1 MAAHGGS
8 AGIRTLDLRIKS
20 PLLYQ
25 LSYRPDTLR
34 GGTYGSASKGSIEE
48 TEGAKLC
55 RHKKWPRFAADFE
68 IATLELEKPWQF
80 SADGHCEGQRTEKE
94 R

>member
-34 GGTYGSASKGSIEE
+34 GGTYGSAPEGSIEE

-55 RHKKWPRFAADFE
+55 RHKKWLRFTAGFGIAA
-68 IATLELEKPWQF
+68 LEPEKPWQS
-80 SADGHCEGQRTEKE
+80 SADGYCEGQRTEKE

>member
-25 LSYRPDTLR
+25 LSYRPNTLR
-34 GGTYGSASKGSIEE
+34 GGTYGSAPKGSIEE

-55 RHKKWPRFAADFE
+55 RHKKWPRFATGFE
-68 IATLELEKPWQF
+68 IATLELEKSWQ
-80 SADGHCEGQRTEKE
+80 SGADGFCEGQRTEKE